1 MKKKLIKFGFILL
14 SAISINA
21 TYANLQ
27 NAAEI
32 KEQAKL
38 YPMQELHPNPPTVN
52 TTDEEQAAL
61 DEEAEGRNYDSFIH
75 QSEVDEEMQI
85 QRDLDLQAKLKS
97 IKSQMAEANRREE
110 SKDVRSH

>member
-27 NAAEI
+27 NASDI
-32 KEQAKL
+32 KEQAKA
-38 YPMQELHPNPPTVN
+38 YSTETSSTTNTEVN
-52 TTDEEQAAL
+52 TENEDV
-61 DEEAEGRNYDSFIH
+61 DYNNFIH

-97 IKSQMAEANRREE
+97 IKTQMDEANRRHE
-110 SKDVRSH
+110 SKDIRSTH

>member
-27 NAAEI
+27 NASDI
-32 KEQAKL
+32 KEQAETYSTETSSDIDK
-38 YPMQELHPNPPTVN
+38 Q
-52 TTDEEQAAL
+52 L
-61 DEEAEGRNYDSFIH
+61 DNETEDSNYNSFIH

-97 IKSQMAEANRREE
+97 IKTQMDEANRRHE
-110 SKDVRSH
+110 SKDIRSTH